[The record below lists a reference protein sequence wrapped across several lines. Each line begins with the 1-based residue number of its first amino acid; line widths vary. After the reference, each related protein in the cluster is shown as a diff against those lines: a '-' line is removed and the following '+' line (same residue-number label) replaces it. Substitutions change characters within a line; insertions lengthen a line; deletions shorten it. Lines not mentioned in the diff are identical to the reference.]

1 MKSAVIFYS
10 YSGNTA
16 EVAKALAD
24 ELNKQ
29 GSTDV
34 IRLEALDESNSFLGQ
49 CKRAFFKKGAQIKDT
64 VLDLSSYSLI
74 CLGTPVWALGMAPA
88 LRTYIDRCKGA
99 ENKNLVLFTT
109 FGSGTGNN
117 KCLNEM
123 QAILAQKGVKEF
135 KRFSIQQFKVK
146 DKDFVSKQITE
157 TLSGSH

>member
-1 MKSAVIFYS
+1 VKSIIIFYS

-16 EVAKALAD
+16 EVAKTLAD

-29 GSTDV
+29 GSTDI

-49 CKRAFFKKGAQIKDT
+49 CKRAFFKKRARIKDT
-64 VLDLSSYSLI
+64 ILDLSSYSLI
-74 CLGTPVWALGMAPA
+74 CLGTPVWAFGMAPA

-99 ENKNLVLFTT
+99 ENKNLMLFTT

-123 QAILAQKGVKEF
+123 QAILAQKGVREF
-135 KRFSIQQFKVK
+135 KRFSVQQFKVK
-146 DKDFVSKQITE
+146 DKDFVRKKIEES
-157 TLSGSH
+157 LRL

>member
-1 MKSAVIFYS
+1 MKSIIIFYS

-16 EVAKALAD
+16 EVAKTLAD

-29 GSTDV
+29 GSTDI

-49 CKRAFFKKGAQIKDT
+49 CKRAFFKKRARIKDT
-64 VLDLSSYSLI
+64 ILDLSSYSLI
-74 CLGTPVWALGMAPA
+74 CLGTPVWAFGMAPA

-99 ENKNLVLFTT
+99 ENKNLMLFTT

-123 QAILAQKGVKEF
+123 QAILAQKGVREF
-135 KRFSIQQFKVK
+135 KRFSVQQFKVK
-146 DKDFVSKQITE
+146 DKDFVRKKIEES
-157 TLSGSH
+157 LRL

>member
-1 MKSAVIFYS
+1 MKSAIIFYS

>member
-29 GSTDV
+29 GSTDIV
-34 IRLEALDESNSFLGQ
+34 RLEPSDESESFIGQ
-49 CKRAFFKKGAQIKDT
+49 CKRALFKKKAQIKDT
-64 VLDLSSYSLI
+64 IFDLSSYSLI
-74 CLGTPVWALGMAPA
+74 CLGTPVWAFGMAPA
-88 LRTYIDRCKGA
+88 LRAYIDRCKGA

-146 DKDFVSKQITE
+146 DRDFVRKQIAE
-157 TLSGSH
+157 ILSSSH